1 MNIKLSEKL
10 LVELQ
15 RRLKIGNRR
24 GVHLNA
30 IPANSRYKFDLNR
43 LSHID
48 KNLPN
53 NFINALLS
61 EQPLKF
67 RITWKDNVPDLNS
80 LFEEE
85 QTQLV
90 RITKAFE
97 NLINQTEAIE
107 SEKGINTF
115 GFGFPILAR
124 RDKADNKLTVAP
136 VLIWSLRIKRTREFN
151 TWEILRNEDDP
162 IYINEVL
169 INHLQ
174 NDANVEIEQIP
185 SEMLDDGL
193 IEKDELIEIC
203 TKLIQTVNTTS
214 PDDLEDVFRQKLEKV
229 VSIGDKAHYEK
240 LPLNSTNSFIEFGGL
255 FSIFEVQKQNIIN
268 DYGNL
273 MDLQGID
280 IPLEDLEGHT
290 FQPISSVETDPSQQS
305 ILHSLEAT
313 RNILIQGP
321 PGTGK
326 SQTLTAVL
334 INALENNKKTIVVCE
349 KRTALEVL
357 HNALIEK
364 GLDYHCVLIR
374 DIVKDRKTVV
384 DSVRD
389 RVDNSEY
396 KSYTY
401 HSSKDTLEN
410 IVNKAKNLIENIN
423 GKHQKLDQKII
434 GSKSWTDVV
443 GNLLTEL
450 RNNEDDSKLNIEK
463 NIFDYSTQ
471 ELNALLD
478 LVQKGQTLYAKFLP
492 IESTSFINSNKL
504 VGDNPYIIEQTIN
517 DDFDLY
523 SSQLE
528 QIKKLLEANREE
540 YKNLRQTELEKQTTS
555 IANTIEKILAKE
567 KELGS
572 LLATAK
578 EKYSKFR
585 KEELSQQ
592 LEIIEE
598 LCQESTIKE
607 MNFSFLLSNSK
618 EKHNKFRQNEL
629 RIQIENFNQ
638 INKEI
643 ETVFNENKNNPDLTN
658 EDKIN
663 GIAYK
668 FLSAFSK
675 RKKKTIADHFALQK
689 SFSKIENYLN
699 SAKDIQSV
707 SFQGSLSDKNA
718 TLQKV
723 KNNLSEIKSSFDTKI
738 ETEFSGFNLNSILE
752 VPSNHFQKIETAIN
766 TANTETQAIL
776 KSIKTDFSNYLS
788 ENESLFQLLT
798 KKLSKSKD
806 IPSVSFQ
813 GSLSD
818 KNTTLQKVKNNL
830 SEIKSSF
837 DTKIETE
844 FSGFNLNSILEVPN
858 NHFQK
863 IETATNSA
871 NAETQT
877 ILQSIKT
884 DFSNYLSEIEN
895 FFQTL
900 TKELAESKDIKL
912 HYTFEKSFIENEEIL
927 PIVQSKIESIQSEF
941 ETKIQTEFQK
951 ISLLNKNTSELDIKS
966 LPILQ
971 EKVNSL
977 ASKFNSDNWL
987 KAELKTNDFYSFIS
1001 ELEKHI
1007 KTKNDYFNSEQDL
1020 FLAEFKWFQFYN
1032 GLSENETTII
1042 NELKPKTNWRKPFL
1056 IFYLDSLLR
1065 VSASGGELPVND
1077 DEHKELDTTLN
1088 GIEKEQLKFIKQFWY
1103 SKQISATQSFVQ
1115 NNYGLTV
1122 ENLYN
1127 KRSSRNFKRLSLRQI
1142 VQKDAD
1148 LFSTFFPIIL
1158 TSPDVASNLFKG
1170 MNGYFDIVMFD
1181 EASQL
1186 RLEDNLPAILKGK
1199 QIVIAGDEHQ
1209 MPPSNYFS
1217 KVFDGSVEDEDDIE
1231 EEDVIKVDKDDILL
1245 SCESL
1250 LDFGAELNF
1259 QKKHLDFHYR
1269 SRHPFLIDFSNYAF
1283 YNQRLK
1289 PLPNNFD
1296 YVPIKYIQV
1305 NGTFS
1310 EHTNDAEAEMVL
1322 SIIDKNINRL
1332 PSGEYPTVGI
1342 ATFNIAQ
1349 RNLIKSKIEERKRF
1363 EKYKSFNEKVQE
1375 LGLDDPKSNKGF
1387 IKNLENI
1394 QGDERDVIILST
1406 TYGKGKDGKF
1416 AQRFGPINHSKGYKL
1431 LNVIITRAKY
1441 KVYCCSSIPEQ
1452 AFMNYKEY
1460 LTLEGSNNKR
1470 AVLYAYLAYCKAVSE
1485 SDNDS
1490 RLSVLTALAENT
1502 TNSAGINPQDF
1513 GELESPFEEEVYQS
1527 LADHFGTEKLI
1538 PQLQFAGFR
1547 IDIVYDPKIIGVPKI
1562 AIECDGAKYHS
1573 SREAYLYD
1581 RHRQKI
1587 LENHGFVF
1595 HRIWSTNWWRN
1606 SNRETKRLVDFI
1618 KQTET
1623 TINGKIKDYSKTAY
1637 AFTDDIEILE
1647 QYVAQNSFIDVE
1659 KDRET
1664 IQTIESKQDTKL
1676 IEKKYIK
1683 KEIIQLGSKVKVK
1696 YLNFNKD
1703 IYVNIVESQNNIK
1716 GKEKEI
1722 DKIYYRSALAVAIMN
1737 HKVGDIVKIGGNDNF
1752 VEILEINN

>member
-1 MNIKLSEKL
+1 MELTEKL
-10 LVELQ
+10 LTELQ

-53 NFINALLS
+53 NFIKALLS

-67 RITWKDNVPDLNS
+67 RISWKENVPDLNS

-136 VLIWSLRIKRTREFN
+136 VLIWSLRIKRTKEFN

-174 NDANVEIEQIP
+174 NDSNVEIEKIP

-193 IEKDELIEIC
+193 IQKNELIDIC
-203 TKLIQTVNTTS
+203 TKLIKTINTTS
-214 PDDLEDVFRQKLEKV
+214 PDDLEDVFRQKLDKV

-280 IPLEDLEGHT
+280 IPLDDLEGHT

-313 RNILIQGP
+313 RNVLIQGP

-401 HSSKDTLEN
+401 KSSKDTLEN
-410 IVNKAKNLIENIN
+410 IINKAKTLITNIN

-443 GNLLTEL
+443 GDLLAEL
-450 RNNEDDSKLNIEK
+450 RNNNDDNKLIIEK
-463 NIFDYSTQ
+463 AGFSYSTQ

-478 LVQKGQTLYAKFLP
+478 LVQKGQTLYANFKP
-492 IESTSFINSNKL
+492 IEATSFFNSTKL
-504 VGDNPYIIEQTIN
+504 VGENPYIIEQNIN
-517 DDFDLY
+517 DDFDFY
-523 SSQLE
+523 TNQLE
-528 QIKKLLEANREE
+528 QIKQLLETNRDE
-540 YKNLRQTELEKQTTS
+540 YKTLRKAELEKQITS
-555 IANTIEKILAKE
+555 IQNAIQKILSKE
-567 KELGS
+567 KELSS
-572 LLATAK
+572 LISTAK

-585 KEELSQQ
+585 
-592 LEIIEE
+592 
-598 LCQESTIKE
+598 
-607 MNFSFLLSNSK
+607 
-618 EKHNKFRQNEL
+618 QNEFSL
-629 RIQIENFNQ
+629 QTENFNL
-638 INKEI
+638 IAKEI
-643 ETVFNENKNNPDLTN
+643 DRIFNENKNNSDLTDEN
-658 EDKIN
+658 KIK
-663 GIAYK
+663 GFVYK
-668 FLSAFSK
+668 LLAAFSK
-675 RKKKTIADHFALQK
+675 SKKKTIADHSELQS
-689 SFSKIENYLN
+689 SFSKLEKHLSN
-699 SAKDIQSV
+699 AKDIKAV
-707 SFQGSLSDKNA
+707 SFQGSLADKNA
-718 TLQKV
+718 TFQNVRSSL
-723 KNNLSEIKSSFDTKI
+723 LEIKSSFDTKI
-738 ETEFSGFNLNSILE
+738 ETEFSGFNLNAILE
-752 VPSNHFQKIETAIN
+752 VSGNHFQIIENEIN
-766 TANTETQAIL
+766 NANT
-776 KSIKTDFSNYLS
+776 
-788 ENESLFQLLT
+788 
-798 KKLSKSKD
+798 
-806 IPSVSFQ
+806 
-813 GSLSD
+813 
-818 KNTTLQKVKNNL
+818 
-830 SEIKSSF
+830 
-837 DTKIETE
+837 
-844 FSGFNLNSILEVPN
+844 
-858 NHFQK
+858 
-863 IETATNSA
+863 
-871 NAETQT
+871 ETQT

-884 DFSNYLSEIEN
+884 DFKNYLSEIETLL
-895 FFQTL
+895 QTL
-900 TKELAESKDIKL
+900 TKGLSESKDIKQN
-912 HYTFEKSFIENEEIL
+912 YTFEKSFADSKETF
-927 PIVQSKIESIQSEF
+927 PIIQSKIEEIQNEF
-941 ETKIQTEFQK
+941 ETKIQNEFQK
-951 ISLLNKNTSELDIKS
+951 ISLLKTNTTEIDIKS

-987 KAELKTNDFYSFIS
+987 KAELKTNDFYSFLT
-1001 ELEKHI
+1001 ELESHI
-1007 KTKNDYFNSEQDL
+1007 KAKNDYFNSEQDL

-1032 GLSENETTII
+1032 SLSENEKTIV

-1065 VSASGGELPVND
+1065 VSASGGDLPVND
-1077 DEHKELDTTLN
+1077 EEHKELETTLS
-1088 GIEKEQLKFIKQFWY
+1088 GIEKEQLKYIKQFWY

-1115 NNYGLTV
+1115 NNYGLSV

-1127 KRSSRNFKRLSLRQI
+1127 KRSSHRFKRLSLRQI

-1199 QIVIAGDEHQ
+1199 QIIIAGDEHQ

-1217 KVFDGSVEDEDDIE
+1217 KVFDGSVEDEDDIDE
-1231 EEDVIKVDKDDILL
+1231 EEVIRVDKDDILL

-1250 LDFGAELNF
+1250 LDFGTELNF

-1310 EHTNDAEAEMVL
+1310 EHTNEAEAEMVL

-1332 PSGEYPTVGI
+1332 PNGEYPTVGI

-1349 RNLIKSKIEERKRF
+1349 RNLIKSKILERQKF
-1363 EKYKSFNEKVQE
+1363 AKYAEFNAKIQE
-1375 LGLDDPKSNKGF
+1375 LEENGMF
-1387 IKNLENI
+1387 VKNLENI

-1416 AQRFGPINHSKGYKL
+1416 SQRFGPINHSKGYKL
-1431 LNVIITRAKY
+1431 LNVIVTRAKY
-1441 KVYCCSSIPEQ
+1441 KVYCCSSIPETV
-1452 AFMNYKEY
+1452 FMNYKEY
-1460 LTLEGSNNKR
+1460 LTIEGSNNKR

-1485 SDNDS
+1485 ADNDS

-1502 TNSAGINPQDF
+1502 ANSAGINPRDF

-1547 IDIVYDPKIIGVPKI
+1547 IDIVYDPKIVGVPKI

-1587 LENHGFVF
+1587 LENHNFVF

-1618 KQTET
+1618 KQTEVT
-1623 TINGKIKDYSKTAY
+1623 LNGKIKDYSKTAF

-1647 QYVAQNSFIDVE
+1647 QYVAQNSLFDFDKESENIQAIEQVVP
-1659 KDRET
+1659 
-1664 IQTIESKQDTKL
+1664 IQTKILADDVVKL
-1676 IEKKYIK
+1676 N
-1683 KEIIQLGSKVKVK
+1683 SKVQVK
-1696 YLNFNKD
+1696 YMNNGKD
-1703 IYVNIVESQNNIK
+1703 LTIHIVTTQNNKPTSNGIQK
-1716 GKEKEI
+1716 VYEK
-1722 DKIYYRSALAVAIMN
+1722 SPLAVSLIG
-1737 HKVGDIVKIGGNDNF
+1737 HTVGDIVKIGNLDNF
-1752 VEILEINN
+1752 VEIIKIES

>member
-1 MNIKLSEKL
+1 MELTEKL
-10 LVELQ
+10 LTELQ

-48 KNLPN
+48 KNLPD
-53 NFINALLS
+53 NFIKALLS

-67 RITWKDNVPDLNS
+67 RISWKDNVPDLNS

-136 VLIWSLRIKRTREFN
+136 VLIWSLRIKRTKEFN

-193 IEKDELIEIC
+193 IEKNELIEIC

-214 PDDLEDVFRQKLEKV
+214 PDDLEETFRKKLDKV

-240 LPLNSTNSFIEFGGL
+240 LPLNSTNSLIDFGGL

-273 MDLQGID
+273 MELEGIN
-280 IPLEDLEGHT
+280 IPLEDLEGHS
-290 FQPISSVETDPSQQS
+290 FQPISSIETDPSQQS

-364 GLDYHCVLIR
+364 GLNYHCVLIR

-401 HSSKDTLEN
+401 HSSKETLEN
-410 IVNKAKNLIENIN
+410 IINKAKILISNIN
-423 GKHQKLDQKII
+423 GKHQKLDLKII

-443 GNLLTEL
+443 GNLLAEL
-450 RNNEDDSKLNIEK
+450 RNNDNVTKLNIEK
-463 NIFDYSTQ
+463 AFFSYSTQ
-471 ELNALLD
+471 ELNTLLD
-478 LVQKGQTLYAKFLP
+478 LVQKGQTLYAKFSP
-492 IESTSFINSNKL
+492 IESTSFINSAKL

-517 DDFDLY
+517 DDFDFY
-523 SSQLE
+523 TSQLE
-528 QIKKLLEANREE
+528 QIKKLLEASRDE
-540 YKNLRQTELEKQTTS
+540 YKTLRKVELEKQTTS
-555 IANTIEKILAKE
+555 IHNTIIKILLKE
-567 KELGS
+567 NELSSILANSKEN
-572 LLATAK
+572 
-578 EKYSKFR
+578 YSKFR
-585 KEELSQQ
+585 
-592 LEIIEE
+592 
-598 LCQESTIKE
+598 
-607 MNFSFLLSNSK
+607 
-618 EKHNKFRQNEL
+618 RNEL
-629 RIQIENFNQ
+629 DLQVEQFNFIE
-638 INKEI
+638 KEI

-658 EDKIN
+658 ENKIN
-663 GIAYK
+663 GFAYK

-675 RKKKTIADHFALQK
+675 SKKKTIADHFKLQD
-689 SFSKIENYLN
+689 SFSKVENYLR
-699 SAKDIQSV
+699 SSKDFKSI
-707 SFQGSLSDKNA
+707 SFEGSLADKNE
-718 TLQKV
+718 TLQNV
-723 KNNLSEIKSSFDTKI
+723 KSSLSEIKSNFDTKI
-738 ETEFSGFNLNSILE
+738 ETEFSGFNLNAILE
-752 VPSNHFQKIETAIN
+752 VS
-766 TANTETQAIL
+766 
-776 KSIKTDFSNYLS
+776 
-788 ENESLFQLLT
+788 
-798 KKLSKSKD
+798 
-806 IPSVSFQ
+806 
-813 GSLSD
+813 
-818 KNTTLQKVKNNL
+818 
-830 SEIKSSF
+830 
-837 DTKIETE
+837 
-844 FSGFNLNSILEVPN
+844 N

-863 IETATNSA
+863 IENEINNA
-871 NAETQT
+871 NAETET
-877 ILQSIKT
+877 LLQSIKS
-884 DFSNYLSEIEN
+884 DFNNYLSEIDIL
-895 FFQTL
+895 FQTL
-900 TKELAESKDIKL
+900 AKELSESKDIKQN
-912 HYTFEKSFIENEEIL
+912 HTFEKSFADNKEVF
-927 PIVQSKIESIQSEF
+927 PIIQSKIEEIQNEF
-941 ETKIQTEFQK
+941 ETKILNEFQK
-951 ISLLNKNTSELDIKS
+951 ISLMNKNAIEIDIKS

-971 EKVNSL
+971 EKVNGL
-977 ASKFNSDNWL
+977 TSKFNTDNWL
-987 KAELKTNDFYSFIS
+987 KVQIKTNDFYSFLTQ
-1001 ELEKHI
+1001 LETHI
-1007 KTKNDYFNSEQDL
+1007 KAKNDYFNSEQDL
-1020 FLAEFKWFQFYN
+1020 FLAEFNWFQFYN
-1032 GLSENETTII
+1032 ALSENVKKIV

-1065 VSASGGELPVND
+1065 ISASGGDLPVND
-1077 DEHKELDTTLN
+1077 EEHRELDTTLS

-1103 SKQISATQSFVQ
+1103 SKQIGATQSFVQ
-1115 NNYGLTV
+1115 NNYGLSV

-1199 QIVIAGDEHQ
+1199 QIIIAGDEHQ

-1217 KVFDGSVEDEDDIE
+1217 KVFDGSVEDEDDIN
-1231 EEDVIKVDKDDILL
+1231 EEDVIRVDKDDILL

-1250 LDFGAELNF
+1250 LDFGTELNF

-1289 PLPNNFD
+1289 PLPNNFN
-1296 YVPIKYIQV
+1296 YIPIKYIQV

-1310 EHTNDAEAEMVL
+1310 EHTNEAEAEMVL

-1332 PSGEYPTVGI
+1332 PNGEYPTVGI

-1349 RNLIKSKIEERKRF
+1349 RNLIKSKILERQKF
-1363 EKYKSFNEKVQE
+1363 SKYAEFNAKIQE
-1375 LGLDDPKSNKGF
+1375 LEENGMF
-1387 IKNLENI
+1387 VKNLENI

-1431 LNVIITRAKY
+1431 LNVIVTRAKY
-1441 KVYCCSSIPEQ
+1441 KVYCCSSIPETV
-1452 AFMNYKEY
+1452 FMNYKEY
-1460 LTLEGSNNKR
+1460 LTIEGSNNKR
-1470 AVLYAYLAYCKAVSE
+1470 AVMYAYLAYCKAVSDA
-1485 SDNDS
+1485 DNNS
-1490 RLSVLTALAENT
+1490 RLSVLTALAEYT
-1502 TNSAGINPQDF
+1502 TNNAGINPRDF

-1547 IDIVYDPKIIGVPKI
+1547 IDIVYDPKVVGVPKI

-1587 LENHGFVF
+1587 LENHGFIF

-1606 SNRETKRLVDFI
+1606 SSRETAKLVDFI
-1618 KQTET
+1618 KQIEST
-1623 TINGKIKDYSKTAY
+1623 TNPNYKDHSHTAF
-1637 AFTDDIEILE
+1637 AFTDDIEIIE
-1647 QYVAQNSFIDVE
+1647 DYVSQTSFIDTE
-1659 KDRET
+1659 KDNET
-1664 IQTIESKQDTKL
+1664 IQA
-1676 IEKKYIK
+1676 IEKVVPVQTKIFADEVK
-1683 KEIIQLGSKVKVK
+1683 LNSKVQVK
-1696 YLNFNKD
+1696 YVNNGKD
-1703 IYVNIVESQNNIK
+1703 ISIHIVSTENNK
-1716 GKEKEI
+1716 NDKSNGVQ
-1722 DKIYYRSALAVAIMN
+1722 KIYYKSPLAQSLLGQT
-1737 HKVGDIVKIGGNDNF
+1737 VGDIVKIGNLDNF
-1752 VEILEINN
+1752 VEILKITN

>member
-1 MNIKLSEKL
+1 MELTEKL
-10 LVELQ
+10 LTELQ

-48 KNLPN
+48 KNLPD
-53 NFINALLS
+53 NFIKALLS

-67 RITWKDNVPDLNS
+67 RISWKDNVPDLNS

-136 VLIWSLRIKRTREFN
+136 VLIWSLRIKRTKEFN

-174 NDANVEIEQIP
+174 NDSNVEIEQIP

-203 TKLIQTVNTTS
+203 TNLIRTINTTS
-214 PDDLEDVFRQKLEKV
+214 PDDLEETFRAKLNKV

-240 LPLNSTNSFIEFGGL
+240 LPLNSTNSFLEFGGL

-268 DYGNL
+268 DYGSL

-280 IPLEDLEGHT
+280 IPLDDLEGHS

-357 HNALIEK
+357 HNALVEK

-396 KSYTY
+396 KSYVFK
-401 HSSKDTLEN
+401 SSKDTLEN
-410 IVNKAKNLIENIN
+410 IIEKAQSLISNIN

-443 GNLLTEL
+443 GNLLAEL
-450 RNNEDDSKLNIEK
+450 RNNDDNSKLNIEK
-463 NIFDYSTQ
+463 AGFEYTPQ
-471 ELNALLD
+471 ELNALLA
-478 LVQKGQTLYAKFLP
+478 LIQKGQTLYANFLP
-492 IESTSFINSNKL
+492 IESTSFINSKKL
-504 VGDNPYIIEQTIN
+504 IGDNPYIVEQTIN
-517 DDFDLY
+517 DDFDYYEKHL
-523 SSQLE
+523 QDI
-528 QIKKLLEANREE
+528 QNLLEANREE
-540 YKNLRQTELEKQTTS
+540 YKSLRKSELQKQTTS
-555 IANTIEKILAKE
+555 IQNVIDKIRAKE
-567 KELGS
+567 FELNT
-572 LLATAK
+572 LLLSAK
-578 EKYSKFR
+578 EKYS
-585 KEELSQQ
+585 
-592 LEIIEE
+592 
-598 LCQESTIKE
+598 T
-607 MNFSFLLSNSK
+607 
-618 EKHNKFRQNEL
+618 FRQNEL
-629 RIQIENFNQ
+629 GLQIENFSQ
-638 INKEI
+638 IVNEI
-643 ETVFNENKNNPDLTN
+643 ENIFNANKHNPDIAN
-658 EDKIN
+658 EEKIN
-663 GIAYK
+663 GFIYK
-668 FLSAFSK
+668 FLSNFSSS
-675 RKKKTIADHFALQK
+675 KKKSIADHSALQQ
-689 SFSKIENYLN
+689 SFSKLENHLN
-699 SAKDIQSV
+699 NAKDIQSA
-707 SFQGSLSDKNA
+707 SFQGSLIDKNA

-723 KNNLSEIKSSFDTKI
+723 KTNISEIKSNFDTKI
-738 ETEFSGFNLNSILE
+738 ETEFSDFNLNE
-752 VPSNHFQKIETAIN
+752 
-766 TANTETQAIL
+766 
-776 KSIKTDFSNYLS
+776 
-788 ENESLFQLLT
+788 
-798 KKLSKSKD
+798 
-806 IPSVSFQ
+806 
-813 GSLSD
+813 
-818 KNTTLQKVKNNL
+818 
-830 SEIKSSF
+830 
-837 DTKIETE
+837 
-844 FSGFNLNSILEVPN
+844 ILEVPN
-858 NHFQK
+858 NHLHK
-863 IETATNSA
+863 IQTAINGA
-871 NAETQT
+871 DEKTQT
-877 ILQSIKT
+877 ILNSVKAE
-884 DFSNYLSEIEN
+884 FENYLAEIN
-895 FFQTL
+895 TL
-900 TKELAESKDIKL
+900 YQSLKTELSNSKDIKL
-912 HYTFEKSFIENEEIL
+912 NYTFEKSFLDNKSSFPAI
-927 PIVQSKIESIQSEF
+927 QSKIESIHNEF
-941 ETKIQTEFQK
+941 ETKIQNEFQK
-951 ISLLNKNTSELDIKS
+951 ISLLKAKTNEIEIKS

-977 ASKFNSDNWL
+977 SSKFNADNWVKL
-987 KAELKTNDFYSFIS
+987 PLEAKNLYSFIA
-1001 ELEKHI
+1001 ELETYI
-1007 KTKNDYFNSEQDL
+1007 KTKHDYFNAEQDL

-1032 GLSENETTII
+1032 ALTDNERTII
-1042 NELKPKTNWRKPFL
+1042 DELKPKTNWRKPFL

-1065 VSASGGELPVND
+1065 ISASGGELPVND
-1077 DEHKELDTTLN
+1077 EEHKELDSTLN
-1088 GIEKEQLKFIKQFWY
+1088 GIEKEQLKYIKQFWY
-1103 SKQISATQSFVQ
+1103 SKQISATQSFVL
-1115 NNYGLTV
+1115 NNNGLSV

-1127 KRSSRNFKRLSLRQI
+1127 KRSSKNYKRLSLRQI

-1158 TSPDVASNLFKG
+1158 TSPDVASNLFRG

-1186 RLEDNLPAILKGK
+1186 RLEDNLPAVLKGK

-1217 KVFDGSVEDEDDIE
+1217 KVFDGSVEDEDDID
-1231 EEDVIKVDKDDILL
+1231 EEDVIRVDKDDILL

-1310 EHTNDAEAEMVL
+1310 EHTNEAEAEMVL

-1332 PSGEYPTVGI
+1332 PNGEYPTVGI

-1349 RNLIKSKIEERKRF
+1349 RNLIKSKILERQRF
-1363 EKYKSFNEKVQE
+1363 EKYADFNAKIQE
-1375 LGLDDPKSNKGF
+1375 LEENGMF
-1387 IKNLENI
+1387 VKNLENI

-1406 TYGKGKDGKF
+1406 TYGVGKDGKF

-1452 AFMNYKEY
+1452 AFMNYKEF
-1460 LTLEGSNNKR
+1460 LTIEGSNNKR
-1470 AVLYAYLAYCKAVSE
+1470 AVLYAYLAYCKAISE

-1502 TNSAGINPQDF
+1502 SNSAGINPRDF

-1547 IDIVYDPKIIGVPKI
+1547 IDIVYDPKIAGVPKI

-1606 SNRETKRLVDFI
+1606 PNRETKRLVDFI
-1618 KQTET
+1618 KQTEAT
-1623 TINGKIKDYSKTAY
+1623 VNGTIKDYSKTAY
-1637 AFTDDIEILE
+1637 AFTDDIEVLE
-1647 QYVAQNSFIDVE
+1647 EYVVKNSTIDFSKE
-1659 KDRET
+1659 NGN
-1664 IQTIESKQDTKL
+1664 IQAIEQVTEVQTQIFSDDVVKL
-1676 IEKKYIK
+1676 N
-1683 KEIIQLGSKVKVK
+1683 SKVQVK
-1696 YLNFNKD
+1696 YLNNGKD
-1703 IYVNIVESQNNIK
+1703 LNVHIVSTQNNK
-1716 GKEKEI
+1716 PTANGFQ
-1722 DKIYYRSALAVAIMN
+1722 KIYEKSPLAVSLIG
-1737 HKVGDIVKIGGNDNF
+1737 HVVGDIVKIGSLDNF
-1752 VEILEINN
+1752 VEILRIENLR

>member
-1 MNIKLSEKL
+1 MKLTEKL
-10 LVELQ
+10 LTELQ

-53 NFINALLS
+53 NFIKALLS

-67 RITWKDNVPDLNS
+67 RISWKENVPDLNS

-136 VLIWSLRIKRTREFN
+136 VLIWSLRIKRTKEFN

-174 NDANVEIEQIP
+174 NDSNVEIEQIP

-193 IEKDELIEIC
+193 IDKDELIEIC
-203 TKLIQTVNTTS
+203 TKLIRTVNTTS
-214 PDDLEDVFRQKLEKV
+214 PDDLEETFRQKLDKV

-273 MDLQGID
+273 LELQGIE
-280 IPLEDLEGHT
+280 IPLDDLEGHT

-326 SQTLTAVL
+326 SQTLTAIL
-334 INALENNKKTIVVCE
+334 INALENNKKTLVVCE

-357 HNALIEK
+357 YNALTEK
-364 GLDYHCVLIR
+364 GLNYHCVLIR

-401 HSSKDTLEN
+401 KSSKDTLEN
-410 IVNKAKNLIENIN
+410 IVNKAKTLIANIN

-434 GSKSWTDVV
+434 GSKTWTEVV
-443 GNLLTEL
+443 GDLLAEL
-450 RNNEDDSKLNIEK
+450 RNNNDDNKLNIEK
-463 NIFDYSTQ
+463 AGFSYSKQ
-471 ELNALLD
+471 ELDAFLN
-478 LVQKGQTLYAKFLP
+478 LVEKGQKLYAKFKP
-492 IESTSFINSNKL
+492 FESTSFINSAKL
-504 VGDNPYIIEQTIN
+504 VGDNPYIIEQAIH
-517 DDFDLY
+517 DDFDFY
-523 SSQLE
+523 TSQLE
-528 QIKKLLEANREE
+528 QIKILLETNRDE
-540 YKNLRQTELEKQTTS
+540 YKTLRKAELEKQITN
-555 IANTIEKILAKE
+555 IQNAIQKILSKE
-567 KELGS
+567 KELSS
-572 LLATAK
+572 LISTAK

-585 KEELSQQ
+585 
-592 LEIIEE
+592 
-598 LCQESTIKE
+598 
-607 MNFSFLLSNSK
+607 
-618 EKHNKFRQNEL
+618 QNEFGL
-629 RIQIENFNQ
+629 QTESFNL
-638 INKEI
+638 IAKEI
-643 ETVFNENKNNPDLTN
+643 DNIFNENKNNSDITD
-658 EDKIN
+658 EKKIN
-663 GIAYK
+663 GFVYK
-668 FLSAFSK
+668 LLATFSK
-675 RKKKTIADHFALQK
+675 SKKQTIADHFALQS
-689 SFSKIENYLN
+689 SFSELEKHLSN
-699 SAKDIQSV
+699 AKDIKAV
-707 SFQGSLSDKNA
+707 SFQGSLADKNA

-738 ETEFSGFNLNSILE
+738 ETEFSGFNLNAILE
-752 VPSNHFQKIETAIN
+752 VSSNHFQNLDNEIN
-766 TANTETQAIL
+766 NANSETQA
-776 KSIKTDFSNYLS
+776 
-788 ENESLFQLLT
+788 
-798 KKLSKSKD
+798 
-806 IPSVSFQ
+806 
-813 GSLSD
+813 
-818 KNTTLQKVKNNL
+818 
-830 SEIKSSF
+830 
-837 DTKIETE
+837 
-844 FSGFNLNSILEVPN
+844 
-858 NHFQK
+858 
-863 IETATNSA
+863 
-871 NAETQT
+871 

-884 DFSNYLSEIEN
+884 DFSNYLFGIKIH
-895 FFQTL
+895 FDTL
-900 TKELAESKDIKL
+900 SNQVSESKDIRLNYIFDKSL
-912 HYTFEKSFIENEEIL
+912 SENKKIITFL
-927 PIVQSKIESIQSEF
+927 QSKIEEIQNNF
-941 ETKIQTEFQK
+941 ETKIQQEFEK
-951 ISLLNKNTSELDIKS
+951 INLLNRNINEININS
-966 LPILQ
+966 LPLLQ
-971 EKVNSL
+971 ELVNSL
-977 ASKFNSDNWL
+977 IIKFNSDNWV
-987 KAELKTNDFYSFIS
+987 KTELKSNNLYTLIS

-1007 KTKNDYFNSEQDL
+1007 KTKNDYFNSEQVL

-1032 GLSENETTII
+1032 GLSNNEKTIV
-1042 NELKPKTNWRKPFL
+1042 NELKPKMNWQKTFL
-1056 IFYLDSLLR
+1056 TFYLNSLL
-1065 VSASGGELPVND
+1065 VSSATTDLPTSD
-1077 DEHKELDTTLN
+1077 EEHKELEETLS

-1103 SKQISATQSFVQ
+1103 SKQISATQSFNQ

-1127 KRSSRNFKRLSLRQI
+1127 KRSGKRFKRLSLRQI

-1148 LFSTFFPIIL
+1148 LFTTFFPIIL

-1199 QIVIAGDEHQ
+1199 QIIIAGDEHQ

-1217 KVFDGSVEDEDDIE
+1217 KVFDGSVEDEDDID
-1231 EEDVIKVDKDDILL
+1231 EDEDNSINKANATLTDILL

-1250 LDFGAELNF
+1250 LEFGTELNF
-1259 QKKHLDFHYR
+1259 QKKYLDFHYR

-1310 EHTNDAEAEMVL
+1310 DHTNEAEAEMVL

-1332 PSGEYPTVGI
+1332 PNGKYPTIGI

-1349 RNLIKSKIEERKRF
+1349 RNLIISKILERQKFPERYA
-1363 EKYKSFNEKVQE
+1363 EFNAKIQE
-1375 LGLDDPKSNKGF
+1375 LEENGMF
-1387 IKNLENI
+1387 VKNLENI

-1416 AQRFGPINHSKGYKL
+1416 TQRFGPINHSKGYKL
-1431 LNVIITRAKY
+1431 LNVIVTRAKY
-1441 KVYCCSSIPEQ
+1441 KVYCCTSIPEQ
-1452 AFMNYKEY
+1452 VFLNYKEY
-1460 LTLEGSNNKR
+1460 LTIERSNNKR

-1502 TNSAGINPQDF
+1502 TNSAGINPRDF
-1513 GELESPFEEEVYQS
+1513 GELESPFEVEVYQR
-1527 LADHFGTEKLI
+1527 LADHFGTDKLI

-1547 IDIVYDPKIIGVPKI
+1547 IDIVYNPKKVGVPKI

-1587 LENHGFVF
+1587 LESHGFVF

-1606 SNRETKRLVDFI
+1606 SNRETNRLVNFI
-1618 KQTET
+1618 KQTEAT
-1623 TINGKIKDYSKTAY
+1623 VNGKIKDHSKTAY

-1647 QYVAQNSFIDVE
+1647 QYVAQNSLFDFDKESENIQAIEQV
-1659 KDRET
+1659 T
-1664 IQTIESKQDTKL
+1664 PIQTKILADDVVKINSKVQIIYLNNGKEIKVQIVTTPNNNLTSDC
-1676 IEKKYIK
+1676 IK
-1683 KEIIQLGSKVKVK
+1683 KIKNESPLAKAIIG
-1696 YLNFNKD
+1696 
-1703 IYVNIVESQNNIK
+1703 
-1716 GKEKEI
+1716 
-1722 DKIYYRSALAVAIMN
+1722 
-1737 HKVGDIVKIGGNDNF
+1737 HKVGDIVKFGDLDNYVKIIGIEN
-1752 VEILEINN
+1752 